1 MAGPASSQISPTQ
14 APQLLSPELDFH
26 VHGQRALDL
35 VTDPGCS
42 HGPWL
47 GELANAWFSKERA
60 LQKSWVLD
68 LVILEAVLWLLS
80 LGAWCSLSG
89 VEHGHD
95 VLGCLKETHQHHFFL
110 GPGVVS
116 DDVSFLLS
124 SFPGSSRTSR
134 QEGRSVLKFWLNG
147 VSGREIRLFPAG
159 GVLDTDSL

>member
-14 APQLLSPELDFH
+14 APQLLSPGLDFH

-35 VTDPGCS
+35 VTDPVCS

-95 VLGCLKETHQHHFFL
+95 VLGCLKETHQHHSSLGLEWSVTMSASFCLPFL
-110 GPGVVS
+110 GPAEPP
-116 DDVSFLLS
+116 DKKEDLY
-124 SFPGSSRTSR
+124 
-134 QEGRSVLKFWLNG
+134 
-147 VSGREIRLFPAG
+147 
-159 GVLDTDSL
+159 